1 MNGIRERSK
10 LLLSWS
16 IEALA
21 WWAFLHALIVWG
33 FLALMMMGVYI
44 DADIFNV
51 YWVLDVMVVHKYVYF
66 FPNYNYMLFGPLV
79 VWFGLWFLT
88 GRVRILPWRRPKQ
101 EEVEG

>member
-33 FLALMMMGVYI
+33 LLALMMMGVDI
-44 DADIFNV
+44 DADKSAF
-51 YWVLDVMVVHKYVYF
+51 VMVIHEYVNSL
-66 FPNYNYMLFGPLV
+66 PNDNYMLFGPLV
-79 VWFGLWFLT
+79 VWFVLWFLT
-88 GRVRILPWRRPKQ
+88 GRVRILPWK
-101 EEVEG
+101 